1 MQRACVGREGPS
13 ALSGGTRLVGFVTN
27 AMDPRLGHEYQPLK
41 ASDEDVGASL
51 SCYYEAIAN
60 FEEPGRKKEASTA
73 LTKLLE
79 LLERPGSDAT
89 ARMRANGAAA
99 ADGQGPSSG
108 GSGPSFSKMVF
119 RVERML
125 CKNETTAKKDQ
136 VDKLKRLLLLSESGG
151 APALLRSKV
160 SDQLFRSALDA
171 LGRCPARFDTK
182 VTASPHA
189 EWVGVLELLCRQPLY
204 VRRLPLASL
213 VQLLNS
219 CCLWICGEE
228 SELGERHGPHASIAN
243 QPQLMRGY
251 GQLLQQL
258 VMHWRRDMLV
268 VGAGDDLG
276 PLATLFEFFCE
287 AVALP
292 RAHLEHLLVTI
303 WQARVRARLGLGLG
317 FGLALGFG
325 LES

>member
-1 MQRACVGREGPS
+1 MNP
-13 ALSGGTRLVGFVTN
+13 L
-27 AMDPRLGHEYQPLK
+27 LGQEYQPLK
-41 ASDEDVGASL
+41 ASNEDVGASL
-51 SCYYEAIAN
+51 SHYYEAIAN
-60 FEEPGRKKEASTA
+60 FEEPGKKKEASTA

-79 LLERPGSDAT
+79 LLERPGSDAA

-108 GSGPSFSKMVF
+108 ASGPSFTKMVF

-171 LGRCPARFDTK
+171 LDRCPARFETK
-182 VTASPHA
+182 VSASPHA

-219 CCLWICGEE
+219 CCLWICGAENE
-228 SELGERHGPHASIAN
+228 QGERHGPHASIAN

-276 PLATLFEFFCE
+276 PLATLFEFFGA

-303 WQARVRARLGLGLG
+303 WQARVLGLGLRLAFGLGFGFGFG
-317 FGLALGFG
+317 FGLALALG
-325 LES
+325 LG